1 MKASLF
7 SRYKQIDPEPRPAW
21 MATERQMPDLSP
33 KSGKQNGLQV
43 VIDMK
48 AYKNQI
54 ASVTQEYYG
63 LQVRFTFQNGTKS

>member
-1 MKASLF
+1 
-7 SRYKQIDPEPRPAW
+7 
-21 MATERQMPDLSP
+21 MADGREMPDLSP
-33 KSGKQNGLQV
+33 KAGKQNGLQV

-63 LQVRFTFQNGTKS
+63 VQVGRLSLKKKL